1 MPDDAPPN
9 ADAVNSMKSFWDASF
24 QTLGRPIVI
33 AHGGDSA
40 SYPANSIWAFQHA
53 KQVGADA
60 LEADLR
66 LTADGRVVCLHD
78 EEVSV
83 RSKMTAV
90 RQVEYREFQAWSRG
104 LATIEDLI
112 GVGLPVYLDVKE
124 HAEFSKLDVL
134 RIAVAHAD
142 PARFIVGINS
152 LSDGVAVRKA
162 EPDIRQVA
170 LMHDDD
176 ELAEFAALFPGH
188 WIRLHKT
195 RTTCERIEHFRGR
208 KARIMVTCGSLA
220 KPSGDTDR
228 DAFLQLQR
236 LRPDGVV
243 LNNPGLA
250 LRAVADAAV
259 PPAK

>member
-1 MPDDAPPN
+1 MSDDAPPN

-33 AHGGDSA
+33 AHGGDSG
-40 SYPANSIWAFQHA
+40 SYPANSIRAFQHA
-53 KQVGADA
+53 RQVGADA

-66 LTADGRVVCLHD
+66 VTADGRVVCLHD

-90 RQVEYREFQAWSRG
+90 GQVEYRDLDACAAG
-104 LATIEDLI
+104 LATLEDLI
-112 GVGLPVYLDVKE
+112 GLGLPVYLDVKE
-124 HAEFSKLDVL
+124 LAEFSKLDIL
-134 RIAVAHAD
+134 RTAVAHAD
-142 PARFIVGINS
+142 PVRFIVGINS
-152 LSDGVAVRKA
+152 VSDGLAVSKA
-162 EPDIRQVA
+162 VPDIRQVA

-188 WIRLHKT
+188 WIRLHET
-195 RTTCERIEHFRGR
+195 RTTSERIEHFRGR
-208 KARIMVTCGSLA
+208 KAKIMVTCGSLA

-228 DAFLQLQR
+228 DAFIQLLR

-250 LRAVADAAV
+250 LRAVPDAAV